1 MKITKIIIYSFVFLL
16 NLTCLA
22 QNFELG
28 KVSIA
33 ELEEKH
39 HPKDTSAVAAI
50 LFKKG
55 KTSFEYSQENGF
67 MLQTVVKVR
76 IKIYKKEGYD
86 WANKAINYSIDSSP
100 KESLDFSDAVTYNLV
115 NGKIEKTKL
124 KSDGIF
130 VEKINKYLN
139 RKKITMP
146 NVKEGS
152 VVEYEYTIRTPN
164 KVNPRDWDFQ
174 TSIPV
179 NYCEYKTL
187 IPEYYSY
194 NTTTKGFIT
203 PKIDVVKNSKSINI
217 TSKERYQGAGLS
229 PTTTSYSNDTYTYME
244 TVSTYVTENL
254 PAMKNE
260 SFVNN
265 IDNYTSSLVQELATM
280 QFPGEAIKSFAT
292 NWNSVVKTIYDYE
305 DFGSELN
312 KTGYF
317 EDQIKALIAPLNS
330 PEEKIAA
337 IFTYVKNNVKWNG
350 FRGFYCEQGVR
361 TAFKNKTGNVGD
373 INLMLTAMLRFAGI
387 EANPVLVSTRDNG
400 IALFPSRTAFDYV
413 IAAIESPNGL
423 VLLDATE
430 ANSMP
435 NVLPTRDLN
444 WFGRLIRKDGSSSE
458 VDLMPKTLSN
468 DAVTM
473 NYTVE
478 PSGRV
483 TGKMQRQLT
492 QHNAMLYRNRVIG
505 ENQETYLEK
514 LENENGKIEIEDYK
528 RHNEKELN
536 APVGEVFSFTGSNLC
551 EVIQDKIYINPL
563 LFYTYKENPFKQE
576 TREYPIDYGF
586 PFTDRYA
593 VNIQIPEGYVV
604 ESVPAPVNMVM
615 QDDLG
620 GFKFLTNVAGNT
632 IQLSVQH
639 QIKVPIVASD
649 YYEMLKEYYKKMIE
663 KENEKIVLKKA

>member
-1 MKITKIIIYSFVFLL
+1 MKFFKCFSLVFIVTFHSYS
-16 NLTCLA
+16 
-22 QNFELG
+22 QEFEKG
-28 KVSIA
+28 KVSLA
-33 ELEEKH
+33 ELQEKH
-39 HPKDTSAVAAI
+39 HPKDTAAVAAI
-50 LFKKG
+50 LFEIG
-55 KTSFEYSQENGF
+55 KVDFEYSQDNGF
-67 MLQTVVKVR
+67 TMVTDVTTR
-76 IKIYKKEGYD
+76 IKIYKKGGYD
-86 WANKAINYSIDSSP
+86 WANKKISYNINSNP
-100 KESLDFSDAVTYNLV
+100 KESVYFSDAATYNLV

-124 KSDGIF
+124 KSDGTF
-130 VEKINKYLN
+130 DEKVNKYWST
-139 RKKITMP
+139 KKITMP

-152 VVEYEYTIRTPN
+152 VIEYTYKI
-164 KVNPRDWDFQ
+164 KSPRLSELSDWSFQ

-179 NYCEYKTL
+179 NYSEFKTYV
-187 IPEYYSY
+187 PEYFIYKPNMKGYLMPKVKVEQSRKSISYSY
-194 NTTTKGFIT
+194 REALGRDQVVNGSSTQEKLEFNETRTTYFAN
-203 PKIDVVKNSKSINI
+203 DVPAL
-217 TSKERYQGAGLS
+217 KE
-229 PTTTSYSNDTYTYME
+229 
-244 TVSTYVTENL
+244 
-254 PAMKNE
+254 E

-265 IDNYTSSLVQELATM
+265 IKNYISSVSHELSSIHYPN
-280 QFPGEAIKSFAT
+280 QPYKNYST
-292 NWNSVVKTIYDYE
+292 NWESVAKAIYDYE
-305 DFGSELN
+305 DFGPELN

-317 EDQIKALIAPLNS
+317 EDEIKALIAPLNS

-350 FRGFYCEQGVR
+350 FLGYYCEQGVR

-413 IAAIESPNGL
+413 IVAIENPNGL

-435 NVLPTRDLN
+435 NILPTRDLN
-444 WFGRLIRKDGSSSE
+444 WMGRLIRKDGSSSE
-458 VDLMPKTLSN
+458 VDLMPKVLSN

-473 NYTVE
+473 SYTVD
-478 PSGRV
+478 PTGKV

-492 QHNAMLYRNRVIG
+492 HYNAMLFRNRVNG
-505 ENQETYLEK
+505 ENQDAYLEK

-528 RHNEKELN
+528 RVNEKELN
-536 APVGEVFSFTGSNLC
+536 APLGEIFSFTGSNLC
-551 EVIQDKIYINPL
+551 DVIQDKIYINPL

-576 TREYPIDYGF
+576 TREYPIDYSY

-593 VNIQIPEGYVV
+593 INIQIPEGYVV

-639 QIKVPIVASD
+639 QIKVPIVSSD
-649 YYEMLKEYYKKMIE
+649 YYEMLKEYYQKMIE

>member
-1 MKITKIIIYSFVFLL
+1 MKITKIIIYSFVLLL

-33 ELEEKH
+33 ELEEKQ

-55 KTSFEYSQENGF
+55 RTSFEYSQENGF
-67 MLQTVVKVR
+67 MIQTVVNVR

-86 WANKAINYSIDSSP
+86 WANKTINYSIDSSP

-130 VEKINKYLN
+130 VEKINKYWN

-152 VVEYEYTIRTPN
+152 VIEYEYSIRTPN
-164 KVNPRDWDFQ
+164 KVHPRDWDFQ
-174 TSIPV
+174 TAIPV
-179 NYCEYKTL
+179 NYCEYKIS

-194 NTTTKGFIT
+194 NSSIKGTVT
-203 PKIDVVKNSKSINI
+203 PKVNVVKNSKSVSI
-217 TSKERYQGAGLS
+217 TSRERSHGGGLS
-229 PTTTSYSNDTYTYME
+229 TARTNFSNDTYTYME
-244 TVSTYVTENL
+244 TITTYITEHL

-265 IDNYTSSLVQELATM
+265 IDNYTSSLVQELATI
-280 QFPGEAIKSFAT
+280 QFPGEPIKSFAT

-305 DFGSELN
+305 DFGPELN

-317 EDQIKALIAPLNS
+317 EDEIKALIAPLNS

-350 FRGFYCEQGVR
+350 FLGYYCEQGVR

-413 IAAIESPNGL
+413 IAAIENPNGL

-435 NVLPTRDLN
+435 NILPTRDLN
-444 WFGRLIRKDGSSSE
+444 WMGRLIRKDGSSSE
-458 VDLMPKTLSN
+458 VDLMPKALSN

-473 NYTVE
+473 SYTVD
-478 PSGRV
+478 PTGKV
-483 TGKMQRQLT
+483 IGKMQRQLT
-492 QHNAMLYRNRVIG
+492 HYNAMLFRNRVNG
-505 ENQETYLEK
+505 ENQDAYLEK

-528 RHNEKELN
+528 RVNEKELN
-536 APVGEVFSFTGSNLC
+536 APLGEIFSFTGTNLC

-576 TREYPIDYGF
+576 TREYPIDYSY

-593 VNIQIPEGYVV
+593 INIQIPEGYVV

-620 GFKFLTNVAGNT
+620 GFKFLTNVTGNT

-649 YYEMLKEYYKKMIE
+649 YYEMLKEYYQKMIE

>member
-1 MKITKIIIYSFVFLL
+1 MKITKIIISSFVLLL
-16 NLTCLA
+16 NFTCLA

-39 HPKDTSAVAAI
+39 HPKDSSAVAAI

-55 KTSFEYSQENGF
+55 KTSLEYSVENGF
-67 MLQTVVKVR
+67 MLQTVVKLR

-100 KESLDFSDAVTYNLV
+100 KEFLDFSEAVTYNLV

-130 VEKINKYLN
+130 VEKINKYWN

-152 VVEYEYTIRTPN
+152 VIEYEYTIKTPN
-164 KVNPRDWDFQ
+164 KVHPRDWDFQ
-174 TSIPV
+174 TAIPV
-179 NYCEYKTL
+179 NYCEYKTA
-187 IPEYYSY
+187 IPEYYTY

-203 PKIDVVKNSKSINI
+203 PKINVVKNSKSITI
-217 TSKERYQGAGLS
+217 TSKERSQGSGFNS
-229 PTTTSYSNDTYTYME
+229 STTSYSNDTYTYME
-244 TVSTYVTENL
+244 TVTTYITEHL

-265 IDNYTSSLVQELATM
+265 IDNYTASLVQELATV
-280 QFPGEAIKSFAT
+280 QFPSEPIKSFAT
-292 NWNSVVKTIYDYE
+292 DWNSVVKTIYDYE
-305 DFGSELN
+305 DFGPELN

-317 EDQIKALIAPLNS
+317 EDEIKALIAPLNS
-330 PEEKIAA
+330 PEEKTAA
-337 IFTYVKNNVKWNG
+337 IFTYVKNNVKWDG
-350 FRGFYCEQGVR
+350 FYGFYCEQGVR

-373 INLMLTAMLRFAGI
+373 INLMLTAMLRYAGLQ
-387 EANPVLVSTRDNG
+387 ANPVLVSTRDNG
-400 IALFPSRTAFDYV
+400 IAIFPSRTAFDYV
-413 IAAIESPNGL
+413 IAAIELPNEL
-423 VLLDATE
+423 VLLDATA
-430 ANSMP
+430 ANAIP

-444 WFGRLIRKDGSSSE
+444 WMGRLIRKDGSSSE

-468 DAVTM
+468 DAITM
-473 NYTVE
+473 SYTVE
-478 PSGRV
+478 PSGKV

-492 QHNAMLYRNRVIG
+492 NYNAMLYRNRVNG
-505 ENQETYLEK
+505 ENQDTYLEK

-528 RHNEKELN
+528 RNNEKELQL
-536 APVGEVFSFTGSNLC
+536 PVSEVFTFKGSNLC

-576 TREYPIDYGF
+576 TREYPIDYSF
-586 PFTDRYA
+586 PFMDRYA
-593 VNIQIPEGYVV
+593 VNIQVPEGYVV
-604 ESVPAPVNMVM
+604 ESVPGPVNIVM

-620 GFKFLTNVAGNT
+620 GFKFLTNVTGNM

-649 YYEMLKEYYKKMIE
+649 YYEMLKEYYQKMIE
-663 KENEKIVLKKA
+663 KVNEKIVLKKA

>member
-1 MKITKIIIYSFVFLL
+1 MKITKFFISSFVLL
-16 NLTCLA
+16 INLTCLA

-39 HPKDTSAVAAI
+39 HPKDTSAVASI

-67 MLQTVVKVR
+67 MLQTVVKIR

-86 WANKAINYSIDSSP
+86 WANKTINYSIDSSP
-100 KESLDFSDAVTYNLV
+100 KEFLDFSEAVTYNLI

-124 KSDGIF
+124 KSDGVF
-130 VEKINKYLN
+130 VEKINKYWN

-152 VVEYEYTIRTPN
+152 VIEYEYTIKTPN
-164 KVNPRDWDFQ
+164 KVHPRDWDFQ
-174 TSIPV
+174 ASIPV
-179 NYCEYKTL
+179 NYSEYKIS

-203 PKIDVVKNSKSINI
+203 PKINSVKNSKSINI
-217 TSKERYQGAGLS
+217 TSKERSQGAGFS
-229 PTTTSYSNDTYTYME
+229 TARTNFSNDTYTYAE
-244 TVSTYVTENL
+244 TITTYVAEHL

-265 IDNYTSSLVQELATM
+265 IDNYTSSLVQELATI
-280 QFPGEAIKSFAT
+280 QFPGDPIKSFAT

-305 DFGSELN
+305 DFGPELN

-317 EDQIKALIAPLNS
+317 EDEIKALIAPLNS
-330 PEEKIAA
+330 PEEKTAA

-350 FRGFYCEQGVR
+350 FLGYYCEQGVR

-373 INLMLTAMLRFAGI
+373 INLMLTAMLRFAGL

-400 IALFPSRTAFDYV
+400 IALFPSRAAFDYV
-413 IAAIESPNGL
+413 IAAIEISDGL
-423 VLLDATE
+423 ILLDATE

-458 VDLMPKTLSN
+458 VDLMPKALSN
-468 DAVTM
+468 DVVTM
-473 NYTVE
+473 SYTVE
-478 PSGRV
+478 P
-483 TGKMQRQLT
+483 TGKIAGKLQRLQSNY
-492 QHNAMLYRNRVIG
+492 NAMLYRNRVNG
-505 ENQETYLEK
+505 ENQDSYLEK

-528 RHNEKELN
+528 RSNEKELHL
-536 APVGEVFSFTGSNLC
+536 PVSEVYSFTASNLC
-551 EVIQDKIYINPL
+551 DIIQDKIYINPL

-576 TREYPIDYGF
+576 TREYPIDYSY

-604 ESVPAPVNMVM
+604 ESVPAPINIVM

-620 GFKFLTNVAGNT
+620 GFKFLTNVAGKT
-632 IQLSVQH
+632 IQISMQH

-663 KENEKIVLKKA
+663 KQNEKIVLKKA